1 LKYHHVITCTGG
13 EELKAAL
20 RLCGCS
26 PSSKSSSIMGIVTVW
41 LCCIQDIQHP
51 PSIITT
57 IDRSIGPSSLLI
69 AAFGESPFTGKHSS
83 HDLVTAGPFSF
94 SFSSI
99 DDARLRARF
108 HSIQPVGVCRGAKD
122 SDSGDIVR
130 KSINQ
135 PSP

>member
-1 LKYHHVITCTGG
+1 MYRRRRIKGG
-13 EELKAAL
+13 AAPV
-20 RLCGCS
+20 RLFSLFKIIFNHGYCDCLALLHPG
-26 PSSKSSSIMGIVTVW
+26 
-41 LCCIQDIQHP
+41 HP